1 MSEENLI
8 RHSELKSLFK
18 QKMREENPDFRYYK
32 SIFNMTTNLIF
43 ITDGDSVIDANKAFL
58 DFFNEQ
64 NIDIYDEN
72 FNISNLF
79 LKIDKYG
86 YVYDG
91 YKNKRWFEVAQS
103 HDRDYH
109 RVGMDHNGELR
120 QFNIL
125 IKHFQETSST
135 FVVILSNIS
144 EIMSYKDILE
154 QNLQITSKN
163 GEESKSLLSQYN
175 NAINISNIVIKIDMN
190 GNIIYVNNEFCKTL
204 KYEKAELVGSNIKI
218 LCNPNVTYL
227 FYDTI
232 IKTIQNGGI
241 YKGVIEN
248 IDKVGEVHFFNTTIV
263 PIKSLSNITIEYI
276 LIQNEITQTVL
287 AKREALEMLESKTKF
302 FDRVSHELRTPLN
315 AIINFT
321 DLSLDSFDEICSD
334 EDAKASVKMY
344 LERAYKNSQNLLKL
358 INSLLDISKVKFKKE
373 SFEVTTYDIVKLVK
387 DAYENTY
394 SLNAQKHLDYR
405 ANMDIVSGIIKC
417 DSAKFNQILIN
428 LISNAF
434 KFTNEGFIHIKIS
447 EDKESYF
454 VEIADSGIGI
464 PTQKLSSIFEP
475 FEQARDSDDGT
486 GLGLNIVKEYIEAM
500 DMQLSVTSKEQSGSC
515 FKIKIKKEVI

>member
-8 RHSELKSLFK
+8 YHNELKSLFK
-18 QKMREENPDFRYYK
+18 QKMREENPEFRYYK
-32 SIFNMTTNLIF
+32 SIFNMTTNLVF
-43 ITDGDSVIDANKAFL
+43 VTDGCNIIDANKSFT
-58 DFFNEQ
+58 DFFEEQ
-64 NIDIYDEN
+64 NIDIYDEH

-103 HDRDYH
+103 RDRDYH
-109 RVGMDHNGELR
+109 RVSIYHNGELR

-125 IKHFQETSST
+125 IKHFQETSNI
-135 FVVILSNIS
+135 FVVILSDIS
-144 EIMSYKDILE
+144 EIMSYRDILE

-163 GEESKSLLSQYN
+163 EEESKSLLKQYN
-175 NAINISNIVIKIDMN
+175 HAMDISNIVMKVDNN
-190 GNIIYVNNEFCKTL
+190 GNINYVNDEFCNIL
-204 KYEKAELVGSNIKI
+204 KYEKGELIGSNIKI
-218 LCNPNVTYL
+218 LCNPNVTYP
-227 FYDTI
+227 FYDSI
-232 IKTIQNGGI
+232 IKTIQNGNI

-248 IDKVGEVHFFNTTIV
+248 IDKAGEVHFFNTTIV
-263 PIKSLSNITIEYI
+263 PIKSLAGVTIEYTI
-276 LIQNEITQTVL
+276 IQNEITQMVI

-334 EDAKASVKMY
+334 EEAKESVKMY
-344 LERAYKNSQNLLKL
+344 LERAYKNSQNLLNL
-358 INSLLDISKVKFKKE
+358 INSLLDLSKVKFKKE
-373 SFEVTTYDIVKLVK
+373 SFNSSNHDIVKLVR
-387 DAYENTY
+387 DTYENTY
-394 SLNAQKHLDYR
+394 SLNAQKYLDYKLHTE
-405 ANMDIVSGIIKC
+405 IVSGTIKC
-417 DSAKFNQILIN
+417 DAAKFNQILVN

-434 KFTNEGFIHIKIS
+434 KFTNEGFIHIKIG
-447 EDKESYF
+447 EDKENYF
-454 VEIADSGIGI
+454 VEIQDSGIGI
-464 PTQKLSSIFEP
+464 PEQKLSSIFEP
-475 FEQARDSDDGT
+475 FEQARDTDAGT

-500 DMQLSVTSKEQSGSC
+500 GMQLNVTSKEQSGSS

>member
-135 FVVILSNIS
+135 FVVILS
-144 EIMSYKDILE
+144 
-154 QNLQITSKN
+154 
-163 GEESKSLLSQYN
+163 KS
-175 NAINISNIVIKIDMN
+175 
-190 GNIIYVNNEFCKTL
+190 
-204 KYEKAELVGSNIKI
+204 
-218 LCNPNVTYL
+218 
-227 FYDTI
+227 
-232 IKTIQNGGI
+232 
-241 YKGVIEN
+241 
-248 IDKVGEVHFFNTTIV
+248 
-263 PIKSLSNITIEYI
+263 
-276 LIQNEITQTVL
+276 
-287 AKREALEMLESKTKF
+287 
-302 FDRVSHELRTPLN
+302 
-315 AIINFT
+315 
-321 DLSLDSFDEICSD
+321 
-334 EDAKASVKMY
+334 AKAY
-344 LERAYKNSQNLLKL
+344 QL
-358 INSLLDISKVKFKKE
+358 
-373 SFEVTTYDIVKLVK
+373 
-387 DAYENTY
+387 
-394 SLNAQKHLDYR
+394 
-405 ANMDIVSGIIKC
+405 
-417 DSAKFNQILIN
+417 
-428 LISNAF
+428 
-434 KFTNEGFIHIKIS
+434 FT
-447 EDKESYF
+447 
-454 VEIADSGIGI
+454 
-464 PTQKLSSIFEP
+464 
-475 FEQARDSDDGT
+475 
-486 GLGLNIVKEYIEAM
+486 
-500 DMQLSVTSKEQSGSC
+500 
-515 FKIKIKKEVI
+515 